1 MFLSGERQG
10 DRNAFRQGVE
20 THHYFKKKGNLL
32 QLYLQR
38 DFSSFKALALM
49 AGDFPPLVMI
59 MFILYYLLHSDCIT
73 KVIQNLIRAAMEI
86 NEVTQQINGIETLN

>member
-1 MFLSGERQG
+1 
-10 DRNAFRQGVE
+10 
-20 THHYFKKKGNLL
+20 
-32 QLYLQR
+32 
-38 DFSSFKALALM
+38 M

-73 KVIQNLIRAAMEI
+73 KVIQNLIRAAIEI